1 MEKFGGKIILI
12 QSFIMVYQKT
22 TVSFTSNA
30 HAFIRMG
37 NIEFKLHLDKQNFR

>member
-1 MEKFGGKIILI
+1 MEKLGGKIIFI
-12 QSFIMVYQKT
+12 QGFIMVYQKT

-30 HAFIRMG
+30 HAFIRMV